1 MQCPKCGSA
10 LSPFSAGFSATI
22 HRCENCHGIA
32 CSDDALS
39 DLQRQW
45 FLWPKHDPREIDP
58 GARREGRRW
67 NEKSDVPC
75 RMTFFDAGE
84 MTDLRFDTLADS
96 LRGLMARLRGG

>member
-1 MQCPKCGSA
+1 MSEVRVRAEPVA
-10 LSPFSAGFSATI
+10 AGFSATI

-32 CSDDALS
+32 CNDDALS

-58 GARREGRRW
+58 GAARDGRRW

-75 RMTFFDAGE
+75 PGCGAQMHTIQAPGSS
-84 MTDLRFDTLADS
+84 TSASTA
-96 LRGLMARLRGG
+96 ACPAA